1 MRFDEHVRNIQRK
14 QSFVSQIQ
22 KFGCLPKNNKRHTLN
37 YFKQN
42 SERNTQLVQKDN
54 IGYNV
59 KKPLKNIKPEKGILI
74 RKIYM
79 EQFKKLCWILVAKIY
94 V

>member
-42 SERNTQLVQKDN
+42 SERNTQL
-54 IGYNV
+54 
-59 KKPLKNIKPEKGILI
+59 L
-74 RKIYM
+74 
-79 EQFKKLCWILVAKIY
+79 
-94 V
+94 

>member
-22 KFGCLPKNNKRHTLN
+22 KFGCLPKNNKRPTLN

-42 SERNTQLVQKDN
+42 SERNTQL
-54 IGYNV
+54 
-59 KKPLKNIKPEKGILI
+59 L
-74 RKIYM
+74 
-79 EQFKKLCWILVAKIY
+79 
-94 V
+94 

>member
-42 SERNTQLVQKDN
+42 SERNTQLLQEDN

-59 KKPLKNIKPEKGILI
+59 KKQLKNIKPEKGILI
-74 RKIYM
+74 RKIYIKK
-79 EQFKKLCWILVAKIY
+79 FKK
-94 V
+94 